1 MHYER
6 LLQSAIPYPAR
17 IFLLLA
23 IGGIYKER
31 KDNLSDR
38 EQKIDFSAR
47 DVIYLEIKF
56 LTDTTYFRKNSP

>member
-1 MHYER
+1 MHHER

-17 IFLLLA
+17 IFLLPA
-23 IGGIYKER
+23 MGGNYKEQ

-56 LTDTTYFRKNSP
+56 LTDTTYFRKNFP